1 MMGPRGLLALS
12 AISLV
17 AVVVLDLH
25 FSPDHNLAI
34 LYAVPVLLASFIES
48 AVLVVLMSALV
59 LILDLL
65 SVLQSKPPLDVWPL
79 SVVALLVVCYLALQ
93 VAGQRALIRRQVEE
107 AARARWEKLVFK
119 LLLADV
125 AHELLPPLTVIL
137 GSVQVLRR
145 NPNLPVPL
153 HGPVTA
159 IEKSALDMRAAID
172 NLAQRWEP
180 GGRDST

>member
-1 MMGPRGLLALS
+1 MATILRRYEVVWGCSAARPSVRTFSRTGGSIMGPRGLLALS

-65 SVLQSKPPLDVWPL
+65 SVLQSKPPLDVWSL

-107 AARARWEKLVFK
+107 
-119 LLLADV
+119 
-125 AHELLPPLTVIL
+125 
-137 GSVQVLRR
+137 
-145 NPNLPVPL
+145 
-153 HGPVTA
+153 
-159 IEKSALDMRAAID
+159 
-172 NLAQRWEP
+172 
-180 GGRDST
+180 